1 MAKGWG
7 RGLLGGDVVGEEG
20 QRGYRVTGL
29 HGDQEEGYQADRGT
43 KEEKLPGGR
52 VTECNSLSGAGSGRA
67 FPAKEKETVA
77 VPTIICSTLSG
88 GAPLH

>member
-1 MAKGWG
+1 MRRD
-7 RGLLGGDVVGEEG
+7 RG
-20 QRGYRVTGL
+20 VTGL
-29 HGDQEEGYQADRGT
+29 HEDQEEGYQADRGT

-88 GAPLH
+88 GGLHCTES